1 MEVVGAPFALIIV
14 AAYLALIIYLVVLAT
29 RFVRAVE
36 RIADKFDRSQ

>member
-1 MEVVGAPFALIIV
+1 MEVVGAPFALIFV
-14 AAYLALIIYLVVLAT
+14 VAYLALIIYLVVLAT